1 MGSIDRDVNRD
12 LTNPGEKMTADE
24 ELIRRILGGN
34 TEDFSV
40 LVERYQSMVFG
51 MIMRQVRS
59 RDIADEIAQET
70 FIKAYKNLSGFR
82 SQAKFGTW
90 LIRIALNQTSNFFSS
105 KRFKESRQ
113 TISLDVEKHDRA
125 RENEDGQTTRETLF
139 PRALGALTP
148 KFRDVL
154 TLCGY
159 EGKSYEEAALILDV
173 PVGTIRSRLNRA
185 RLMLKREIEQLEAE
199 VL

>member
-12 LTNPGEKMTADE
+12 LKNPGQIMTADE
-24 ELIRRILGGN
+24 ELIRRVLGGK
-34 TEDFSV
+34 TDDFSV

-51 MIMRQVRS
+51 IIMRQVQS

-82 SQAKFGTW
+82 SKAKFSTW

-105 KRFKESRQ
+105 KRFKESER
-113 TISLDVEKHDRA
+113 TVTLDVTKHDHA
-125 RENEDGQTTRETLF
+125 RENADEQSARETHFLK
-139 PRALGALTP
+139 ALGALAP

-159 EGKSYEEAALILDV
+159 EGKSYEEAAVILEV

-185 RLMLKREIEQLEAE
+185 RLMLKRQIEQLEAE